1 MSFKTKD
8 GRIINLNKF
17 VASSDQIQSEVNRL
31 INNGAVNVN
40 STVLSNE
47 GYEIAEIKKAYPQC
61 KNYKGVFAYPT
72 TDTYWTDTAQKG
84 DFYIQ
89 GFETTMSY
97 HRHVFNP
104 GDIMYFNGEKLEC
117 LKPIKQNKILNT
129 VQHYDICIIGG
140 GAGGVGCAY
149 ALKDS
154 GLKVCIIEK
163 QAQLG
168 GTHVSAGMGS
178 LMASPVNGSWFNAI
192 LQDGYTKGYMTFG
205 RNSGDLQYTGADTL
219 TEYERLRLN
228 SLYNSSGSGTTQGN
242 LIRID
247 PYRMGKKYYDD
258 LIRTIDIK
266 LNTEFIESACNLNN
280 EVISVKVKDTT
291 NGHEYCIYAKYFVDC
306 SADGVLCRYGKE
318 EGTDYFIGTDAKS
331 KYNESAISDSLVANK
346 YDINPF
352 ELIYLAPGKSY
363 KKADYGN
370 EFTEDYSKYKQFS
383 DITEGTVNGMFYPTG
398 DTHIRI
404 VSPGRWLNISSKLL
418 IDYGQDMAYGEA
430 YDRAKY
436 HFTKSAYN
444 CNGSV
449 HGGFGGCFPMLAIRE
464 TYRIKCDR
472 MMTQTDVE
480 TRATSSNYVSNHTV
494 ALSSWYCDIHNANGI
509 GTVNSSWL
517 IGIPYE
523 SLIPSAFK
531 NVLVGSRC
539 FGTSHLALSACR
551 LTKTMMSLGYV
562 CGKAM
567 ELANNGA
574 LSDVRNVNITTLQTN
589 VGIADLITE
598 IDTYFPQS

>member
-1 MSFKTKD
+1 MGFKTKD
-8 GRIINLNKF
+8 GKILNVNKF
-17 VASSDQIQSEVNRL
+17 VASPEQIQNEIKKL
-31 INNGAVNVN
+31 INDGTVSINGD
-40 STVLSNE
+40 S
-47 GYEIAEIKKAYPQC
+47 EIDEIKKAYPQC

-72 TDTYWTDTAQKG
+72 SDTYWRDTAQKG

-89 GFETTMSY
+89 GFNTTMSY
-97 HRHVFNP
+97 HRHVFDP
-104 GDIMYFNGEKLEC
+104 GDIMYFNGEKLEQI
-117 LKPIKQNKILNT
+117 KPLKQNKVLNT
-129 VQHYDICIIGG
+129 IQHYDVCIIGG

-163 QAQLG
+163 QSQLG

-178 LMASPVNGSWFNAI
+178 LMANPVNGTWFNDI
-192 LQDGYTKGYMTFG
+192 LQDGYKNKYMVFA
-205 RNSGDLQYTGADTL
+205 RNSGDLQHTGDTSL
-219 TEYERLRLN
+219 SEYERLRLN
-228 SLYNSSGSGTTQGN
+228 SLYNGSASGITQGN
-242 LIRID
+242 MIRID
-247 PYRMGKKYYDD
+247 YYRLSQKYYND
-258 LIRTIDIK
+258 LIDTIDIK
-266 LNTEFIESACNLNN
+266 LNTEFIKSACNLNN
-280 EVISVKVKDTT
+280 EVISIKIKD
-291 NGHEYCIYAKYFVDC
+291 NGNGNESYIYAKYFVDC
-306 SADGVLCRYGKE
+306 SADGVLCRYGKT
-318 EGTDYFIGTDAKS
+318 EGENFFIGTDAKS
-331 KYNESAISDSLVANK
+331 KYNESAISDNVVASK

-352 ELIYLAPGKSY
+352 ELLYCVPGKSY
-363 KKADYGN
+363 KQGDYGD
-370 EFTEDYSKYKQFS
+370 EFTEDYSKYKKFS
-383 DITEGTVNGMFYPTG
+383 DITSGGVNGVFYSVG
-398 DTHIRI
+398 DSHLRI
-404 VSPGRWLNISSKLL
+404 ISPGKYLNLSSKLL
-418 IDYGQDMAYGEA
+418 IDLGQDLAYGEA

-436 HFTKSAYN
+436 HFTKSGYN
-444 CNGSV
+444 CNGSA

-464 TYRIKCDR
+464 SYRIKCDR

-480 TRATSSNYVSNHTV
+480 TRATASNYATNHTI

-509 GTVNSSWL
+509 GEVNSSWL

-539 FGTSHLALSACR
+539 FGASHLALSACR

-567 ELANNGA
+567 QLANNEA
-574 LSDVRNVNITTLQTN
+574 LNDVRNVDITTLQTN